1 VGPEWAPSNQRDEPL
16 ILPSWSQP
24 PHLADLREQKSRP
37 VLMLTDVQV
46 VMVTPNSPFILYLE
60 IFFPQ
65 MDDFFPRILVIK
77 ILRVFKDPADIFDP
91 QAFQ

>member
-1 VGPEWAPSNQRDEPL
+1 
-16 ILPSWSQP
+16 
-24 PHLADLREQKSRP
+24 
-37 VLMLTDVQV
+37 MLTDVQV

-91 QAFQ
+91 QAFQWHPSLIMAFLALQLES

>member
-1 VGPEWAPSNQRDEPL
+1 
-16 ILPSWSQP
+16 
-24 PHLADLREQKSRP
+24 
-37 VLMLTDVQV
+37 MLTDVQV

-91 QAFQ
+91 QAFQWHSSLIMAFLALQLES